1 MERSE
6 RRVRIGEKLGIQPIS
21 HGQLHTSQIAVPPSE
36 MGEISPER
44 REVLSKSLTERGSN
58 LLPLIVRRT
67 DQYSEE
73 EEYEVV
79 CGADWYLVAK
89 ELDIERLW
97 VWVFDLTD
105 EQAAAAKAEIEL
117 LAGFSSPD
125 QKTDSEQQKPV
136 AGQRVQPEATA
147 IDESLLDKKLQPLIA
162 LLNQLLAQS
171 SRSVEKTSED
181 RISSIESK
189 IEGLSSAVEKLAG
202 LVEKLIPAPPT
213 PKPPKLNL
221 REAPRA
227 EIERALKEIGA
238 IPNQRK
244 SACQAIEYW
253 KKQGKK
259 LSWEN
264 LEKSIKTG
272 PDKIL
277 GFAKGTYQKLQQVG
291 EILD

>member
-21 HGQLHTSQIAVPPSE
+21 HGQLHTSQIAVPASA

-44 REVLSKSLTERGSN
+44 QEVLSKSLTERGSN
-58 LLPLIVRRT
+58 LIPLIVRRT

-79 CGADWYLVAK
+79 CGADWCLVAK

-105 EQAAAAKAEIEL
+105 EQAAAAKAEMEQ
-117 LAGFSSPD
+117 LAGFLSPD
-125 QKTDSEQQKPV
+125 EKTDSEQQKPV
-136 AGQRVQPEATA
+136 ADQRVQPEATA
-147 IDESLLDKKLQPLIA
+147 IDESLLDKKLQPLTA

-189 IEGLSSAVEKLAG
+189 IEGISSAVEKLAG
-202 LVEKLIPAPPT
+202 LVEKLIPAPPP
-213 PKPPKLNL
+213 PKPEP
-221 REAPRA
+221 E
-227 EIERALKEIGA
+227 GV
-238 IPNQRK
+238 QTSK
-244 SACQAIEYW
+244 SAKATKPAASKYADKTVAELRSIA
-253 KKQGKK
+253 KKRGIKITTNMRKPQIIAA
-259 LSWEN
+259 
-264 LEKSIKTG
+264 LEEADAS
-272 PDKIL
+272 
-277 GFAKGTYQKLQQVG
+277 
-291 EILD
+291 